1 MCVLPGTE
9 LSFMDDVRRQL
20 VCVEVLK
27 LDVAERADII
37 VEMNNPGVR
46 VFRQETGRQRPSSM
60 Y

>member
-27 LDVAERADII
+27 LDVGERADVI
-37 VEMNNPGVR
+37 VEMNKR
-46 VFRQETGRQRPSSM
+46 
-60 Y
+60 